1 MPLDSIYTM
10 KGVVV
15 LKTEHSDKYMKL
27 GLRIAYFR
35 KMKGFT
41 QEQLAEKLG
50 KSAGYIGAVEATNVE
65 RAISLDM
72 LFDIADLLGVPA
84 YKFLQFDDE
93 EALTV

>member
-1 MPLDSIYTM
+1 M
-10 KGVVV
+10 KTVHADRY
-15 LKTEHSDKYMKL
+15 KML

-41 QEQLAEKLG
+41 QEQFAEKIG

-72 LFDIADLLGVPA
+72 LFDISDLLDVPP
-84 YKFLQFDDE
+84 YKFLQFEDGSD
-93 EALTV
+93 

>member
-1 MPLDSIYTM
+1 M
-10 KGVVV
+10 KKEYVDRY
-15 LKTEHSDKYMKL
+15 KNL

-50 KSAGYIGAVEATNVE
+50 KSAGYIGAVEAVNVE

-72 LFDIADLLGVPA
+72 LFDISDLLNVPA
-84 YKFLQFDDE
+84 HKFLQFDDE
-93 EALTV
+93 Q

>member
-1 MPLDSIYTM
+1 
-10 KGVVV
+10 
-15 LKTEHSDKYMKL
+15 LKIEHRDKYMKL

-35 KMKGFT
+35 KMRGLT

-50 KSAGYIGAVEATNVE
+50 KSAGYIGAVEAVNVE

-84 YKFLQFDDE
+84 HKFLQFDDGE
-93 EALTV
+93 NE

>member
-1 MPLDSIYTM
+1 M
-10 KGVVV
+10 KR
-15 LKTEHSDKYMKL
+15 KHSDRYMKL

-41 QEQLAEKLG
+41 QEQLAESLG
-50 KSAGYIGAVEATNVE
+50 KSAGYIGAVEAINVE

-72 LFDIADLLGVPA
+72 LFDISDLLGVPA

-93 EALTV
+93 KE

>member
-1 MPLDSIYTM
+1 M
-10 KGVVV
+10 KI
-15 LKTEHSDKYMKL
+15 EHRDKYMKL

-35 KMKGFT
+35 KMRGLT

-50 KSAGYIGAVEATNVE
+50 KSAGYIGAVEAVNVE

-84 YKFLQFDDE
+84 HKFLQFDDGE
-93 EALTV
+93 NE

>member
-1 MPLDSIYTM
+1 MERGD
-10 KGVVV
+10 K
-15 LKTEHSDKYMKL
+15 LKIEHSDRYMKL

-84 YKFLQFDDE
+84 YKFLQFDDGE
-93 EALTV
+93 NE

>member
-1 MPLDSIYTM
+1 
-10 KGVVV
+10 
-15 LKTEHSDKYMKL
+15 LKRKHSDRYMKL

-41 QEQLAEKLG
+41 QEQLAESLG
-50 KSAGYIGAVEATNVE
+50 KSTGYIGAVEAINVE

-72 LFDIADLLGVPA
+72 LFDISDLLGVPA

-93 EALTV
+93 EKA

>member
-1 MPLDSIYTM
+1 M
-10 KGVVV
+10 KI
-15 LKTEHSDKYMKL
+15 EHTDRYMKL

-50 KSAGYIGAVEATNVE
+50 KSAGYIGAVEAVNVE

-72 LFDIADLLGVPA
+72 LFDIADLLEIPA
-84 YKFLQFDDE
+84 HKFLQFDDGE
-93 EALTV
+93 K

>member
-1 MPLDSIYTM
+1 
-10 KGVVV
+10 
-15 LKTEHSDKYMKL
+15 MKL

-35 KMKGFT
+35 KMRGLT

-50 KSAGYIGAVEATNVE
+50 KSAGYIGAVEAVNVE

-84 YKFLQFDDE
+84 HKFLQFDDGE
-93 EALTV
+93 NE